1 MVEDIGWYETSNN
14 ASNLQQASTYCTHPH
29 RAPRNRS
36 SSSALDGDVAEA
48 CAAVENGMLE
58 AAATIPLAF
67 LEKKENNTI
76 QRNSINFLKD
86 INSLVDDVRERLGD
100 AL

>member
-1 MVEDIGWYETSNN
+1 
-14 ASNLQQASTYCTHPH
+14 
-29 RAPRNRS
+29 
-36 SSSALDGDVAEA
+36 
-48 CAAVENGMLE
+48 MLA

-76 QRNSINFLKD
+76 QRNSINFMKG
-86 INSLVDDVRERLGD
+86 INSLVDDVGERLGD